1 MEETDSDDQASA
13 TNDKDTKKRQS
24 DAMKI
29 SNDQPLVIEA
39 SKLTVVKQ
47 RRRIPMEES
56 DSDNEASATNDK
68 ANKKRRI
75 PTEESEPNAEES
87 DPKKIGSD
95 QPLVIEASPILTQSR
110 GQIPME
116 KTDSDDVAS
125 DPNNKASE
133 QDQAITDP
141 DFKASRTN
149 DEASDPNNKAS
160 EQDQANT
167 DPDFKA
173 SRTHDEVQAKAG
185 ALHNM
190 VEDHD
195 DDSFVLVTPKVGGKA
210 LFEFQNG
217 GDTLSKERTR
227 KHTDFFK
234 TPPQKTIP
242 LGSSAANKVY
252 GIKPGDIWWTG
263 DASPQMP
270 GFGETNPLYAEL
282 FDKKKTMASIEA
294 FAAGN
299 LKHSDEREPGD
310 YQVSREAC
318 FTYINRSLGRPMS
331 LVELDQKCATFQ
343 SKESEFALRKWYKST
358 EVVVQT
364 ALNLSLLKNE
374 VRLKY
379 IPTPSSRASK
389 WEQKERGYYEA
400 LVTIKDESS
409 RDMGRT
415 ILYTPTNDWVE
426 DNFTAE
432 SLAIVQQVTRETK
445 TIYKFNGSSKIES
458 GFIPLKKSLKY
469 IDADAGVTRQISKMR
484 YLPPRTAKN
493 AFGKS
498 VPKKEEW
505 RGLIIIPRSDVS
517 EQVTLDQEWVNDNI
531 DEPMRKFLREVRIK
545 DGHTGFVFIPEGD
558 SEGHQEGA
566 IQFEPNAPDIVSYIS
581 TNGTDSRRCVLDSTI
596 SGMRFLGL
604 KRLAKLLSGTKDDV
618 SKTANPMM
626 YLRTF
631 FQTKMDKAERSRMQ
645 YMALGRKRMKTWNM
659 ILSPKEYIL
668 CVLGIE
674 SSDGKTDHAICIV
687 DGWIFDSTFKKA
699 LVLSAE
705 SLDICSSD
713 SDRSTKFSRCTRGH
727 LLKARQITLS

>member
-1 MEETDSDDQASA
+1 VTLH
-13 TNDKDTKKRQS
+13 KK
-24 DAMKI
+24 
-29 SNDQPLVIEA
+29 
-39 SKLTVVKQ
+39 
-47 RRRIPMEES
+47 
-56 DSDNEASATNDK
+56 
-68 ANKKRRI
+68 
-75 PTEESEPNAEES
+75 
-87 DPKKIGSD
+87 
-95 QPLVIEASPILTQSR
+95 
-110 GQIPME
+110 
-116 KTDSDDVAS
+116 
-125 DPNNKASE
+125 
-133 QDQAITDP
+133 
-141 DFKASRTN
+141 
-149 DEASDPNNKAS
+149 
-160 EQDQANT
+160 
-167 DPDFKA
+167 
-173 SRTHDEVQAKAG
+173 
-185 ALHNM
+185 
-190 VEDHD
+190 EDHD

-217 GDTLSKERTR
+217 DETLTEKRTR
-227 KHTDFFK
+227 KHTDFIK
-234 TPPQKTIP
+234 TPPQKTMP

-252 GIKPGDIWWTG
+252 GVKPGDIWWTG
-263 DASPQMP
+263 DMGPQMP

-282 FDKKKTMASIEA
+282 FDKKESTTSIEA

-299 LKHSDEREPGD
+299 LNHSDEREPGD
-310 YQVSREAC
+310 YQESREAC
-318 FTYINRSLGRPMS
+318 LTYINRSLGRPLS
-331 LVELDQKCATFQ
+331 LAELDQKCATFQ

-358 EVVVQT
+358 DVLVRNV
-364 ALNLSLLKNE
+364 LNLSLLKNE

-389 WEQKERGYYEA
+389 WANKERGYYEA

-445 TIYKFNGSSKIES
+445 TIYKSNGSSKTES
-458 GFIPLKKSLKY
+458 GFIPLEKSLKY

-498 VPKKEEW
+498 VPRKEAW
-505 RGLIIIPRSDVS
+505 RGLIIIPGSKLS
-517 EQVTLDQEWVNDNI
+517 QQVTLEQEWVNDNI
-531 DEPMRKFLREVRIK
+531 DESMKRFLREVRVK

-566 IQFEPNAPDIVSYIS
+566 IQFEANAPDVVSYIP
-581 TNGTDSRRCVLDSTI
+581 TNATISRRCVLDSTI
-596 SGMRFLGL
+596 SGLRFLGL
-604 KRLAKLLSGTKDDV
+604 RRLAHLLSGTKDDV
-618 SKTANPMM
+618 RKTANPMM
-626 YLRTF
+626 YLRTV

-645 YMALGRKRMKTWNM
+645 YMSLGHKRLKTWNVL
-659 ILSPKEYIL
+659 LSPKEYIL

-674 SSDGKTDHAICIV
+674 SSDGKTDHAICIA

-713 SDRSTKFSRCTRGH
+713 SDRSTKFSRVTRGH
-727 LLKARQITLS
+727 LLKARQITQS